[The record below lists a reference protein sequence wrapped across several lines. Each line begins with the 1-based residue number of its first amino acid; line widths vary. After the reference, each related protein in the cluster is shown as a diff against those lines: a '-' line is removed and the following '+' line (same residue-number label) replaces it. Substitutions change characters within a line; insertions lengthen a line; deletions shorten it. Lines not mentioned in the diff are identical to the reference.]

1 MLETIILKF
10 CTEAKVLETVVPKHV
25 VPEQRE
31 HSWVWTTFP
40 IAAYFFAS
48 ILCWSKGLSLKYKI
62 SKQRDSP
69 KDGKN

>member
-31 HSWVWTTFP
+31 HS
-40 IAAYFFAS
+40 
-48 ILCWSKGLSLKYKI
+48 
-62 SKQRDSP
+62 
-69 KDGKN
+69 